1 MPLYSDFATYLYTV
15 STLPEVKFW
24 VELVFKMTLTTANI
38 TVAGKGLAFLEW
50 AVVWWLFFVN
60 LFWEVHVFF
69 HFVFKFNSFALWL
82 LASFMLLE
90 HVPLVDRIFTG
101 WKSRKGFSSLLCS
114 GSRMVEKYIYFHFW
128 ILCTVL
134 DQWYV
139 WTRPVF
145 LQNFS
150 MSS

>member
-60 LFWEVHVFF
+60 LF
-69 HFVFKFNSFALWL
+69 
-82 LASFMLLE
+82 
-90 HVPLVDRIFTG
+90 
-101 WKSRKGFSSLLCS
+101 
-114 GSRMVEKYIYFHFW
+114 
-128 ILCTVL
+128 
-134 DQWYV
+134 
-139 WTRPVF
+139 
-145 LQNFS
+145 
-150 MSS
+150 